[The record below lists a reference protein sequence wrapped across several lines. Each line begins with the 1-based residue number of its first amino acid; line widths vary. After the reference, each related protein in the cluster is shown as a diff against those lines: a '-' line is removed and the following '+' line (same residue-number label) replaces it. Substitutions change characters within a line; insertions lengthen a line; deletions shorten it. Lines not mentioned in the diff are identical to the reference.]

1 MHIFSI
7 NALIQWHCLRHI
19 SNNQV
24 FIIRNTWTCSFMAFY
39 HNEFTIKL
47 YELSISLG
55 KKFTT
60 EGQMVGSCL
69 TGNLEWS
76 ASSMDCSYFSTVIY
90 IPKKGDDAPHKDM
103 FSTCTT
109 LSCSCTHW
117 SSPLLTTPPHKQIIP
132 SNSQLSVHGSTPNVT
147 GQSPNLE
154 GRKDFKPDR
163 NTSYFYVIPLPPPPP
178 PPKNKQ

>member
-1 MHIFSI
+1 
-7 NALIQWHCLRHI
+7 
-19 SNNQV
+19 
-24 FIIRNTWTCSFMAFY
+24 
-39 HNEFTIKL
+39 
-47 YELSISLG
+47 
-55 KKFTT
+55 
-60 EGQMVGSCL
+60 
-69 TGNLEWS
+69 
-76 ASSMDCSYFSTVIY
+76 MDCSYFSTVIY

-178 PPKNKQ
+178 PPKNNKQQPIFFFSPSPPPPPPRQKQQHSEYLFLQYP